1 MSTSRTKGSTNVAKT
16 IYYHSAIG
24 THRLQPRPLKNI
36 LYPYYRQYKPV
47 YRARNPRTPNYY
59 WPDIDKYP
67 WHSHQKRFPKPE
79 DISVTIFSEFCNR
92 DPKIKTLFET
102 LHPLPLHGVNC
113 LVWKP
118 ERGRA
123 DSLSQESKSSS
134 NSDDDVSD
142 TLIETS
148 GHGTRKCVTKA
159 NGHYYITDTNM
170 RNNVCYLIKH
180 VDYKL
185 RPFKAKV
192 TADMYIIGRSGESK
206 HTQITASLLRENIS
220 PVGSIRG
227 EWRWSPPYVPEGCNV
242 HEPIPFNSLKV
253 KDTHLYRPELRQ
265 FQKTQ
270 EETSNADE
278 S

>member
-1 MSTSRTKGSTNVAKT
+1 MASSRGGGNAAAAKT

-67 WHSHQKRFPKPE
+67 WHSHQKRFPKAA
-79 DISVTIFSEFCNR
+79 DIGISIFSEFAQR
-92 DPKIKTLFET
+92 DPKVRTLFET

-118 ERGRA
+118 MRDKKHRVSPADETHSDKGAIEANIEAQGR
-123 DSLSQESKSSS
+123 QRITKV
-134 NSDDDVSD
+134 N
-142 TLIETS
+142 
-148 GHGTRKCVTKA
+148 GCYYVTDA
-159 NGHYYITDTNM
+159 NM
-170 RNNVCYLIKH
+170 RNNICYVIKH

-192 TADMYIIGRSGESK
+192 VADMYITGGMGTNDTKEPV
-206 HTQITASLLRENIS
+206 ITTTLLRRNVS
-220 PVGSIRG
+220 PLGSIRG
-227 EWRWSPPYVPEGCNV
+227 EWRWSPEYK
-242 HEPIPFNSLKV
+242 LKHTGLQNTSPLEALCV
-253 KDTHLYRPELRQ
+253 KDNHLFRGELAEFSKQ
-265 FQKTQ
+265 TG
-270 EETSNADE
+270 SNASAE
-278 S
+278 KS